1 MKPTMISYQ
10 KLFPLGIYINERI
23 GIEMQLDD
31 GDSPEVALA
40 KAKEI
45 VHKFHKDS
53 NPELADSQP
62 SIPSPELPIAQV
74 QKDSKEE
81 ATQRMINEINACANK
96 KTLETY
102 RLIAKSSLE
111 LQQAFDNKLKTLQ

>member
-31 GDSPEVALA
+31 GDSPEVALS

-53 NPELADSQP
+53 NPELVDSQP
-62 SIPSPELPIAQV
+62 LIPSPELPITQV
-74 QKDSKEE
+74 KKDSKEE
-81 ATQRMINEINACANK
+81 AIQRMINEINACANK
-96 KTLETY
+96 KTLDSY
-102 RLIAKSSLE
+102 KLIAKTSPE
-111 LQQAFDNKLKTLQ
+111 LQEAFDNKLKQLQ

>member
-1 MKPTMISYQ
+1 MEGFQSNGLKRWRGFEVMAELGENENPDEAKD
-10 KLFPLGIYINERI
+10 KL
-23 GIEMQLDD
+23 
-31 GDSPEVALA
+31 VAL
-40 KAKEI
+40 
-45 VHKFHKDS
+45 VQNWHKLG

-62 SIPSPELPIAQV
+62 SIPSPELPIIQV

-102 RLIAKSSLE
+102 RLIAKSSPE
-111 LQQAFDNKLKTLQ
+111 LQQAFDNKLKQLQ